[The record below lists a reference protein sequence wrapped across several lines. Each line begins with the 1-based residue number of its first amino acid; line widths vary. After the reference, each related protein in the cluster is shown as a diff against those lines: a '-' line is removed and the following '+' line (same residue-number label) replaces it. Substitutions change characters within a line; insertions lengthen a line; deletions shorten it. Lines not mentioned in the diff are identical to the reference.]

1 MVFCG
6 CKIHKNHLLIF
17 MSQGSKVQSRKRTGR
32 DGLLCATHM
41 LWTSGDQEAWRND
54 IEAEDLKK
62 NKTTF
67 EWGEATLMATIA
79 YGESDRVDERGCG
92 DKRCQ
97 KTWLQA
103 WERDHSAP

>member
-54 IEAEDLKK
+54 TEAEDLKK

-67 EWGEATLMATIA
+67 EWGEATLWQLLLMV
-79 YGESDRVDERGCG
+79 RVTE
-92 DKRCQ
+92 
-97 KTWLQA
+97 
-103 WERDHSAP
+103 

>member
-62 NKTTF
+62 TKPHLN
-67 EWGEATLMATIA
+67 GE
-79 YGESDRVDERGCG
+79 
-92 DKRCQ
+92 K
-97 KTWLQA
+97 
-103 WERDHSAP
+103 PP